1 MIIVW
6 NRQVYFALKNH
17 EMRRLFGLSITVLEE
32 DEEILNVF
40 KEE

>member
-1 MIIVW
+1 
-6 NRQVYFALKNH
+6 VYFALKKH
-17 EMRRLFGLSITVLEE
+17 EMRRLFSLNITVLEE